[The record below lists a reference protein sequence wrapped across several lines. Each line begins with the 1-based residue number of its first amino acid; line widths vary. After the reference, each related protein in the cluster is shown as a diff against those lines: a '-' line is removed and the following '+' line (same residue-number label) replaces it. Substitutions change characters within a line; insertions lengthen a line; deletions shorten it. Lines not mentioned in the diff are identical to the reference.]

1 MDSPRMN
8 KSGVQLSGYER
19 IKADDIMNE
28 LMTRDLN
35 RIATP
40 VPNGMLMAQ
49 RRVRYLKCFVLVTF
63 VTHENI
69 NLDVYL
75 DREFTKYYPLCV
87 FQTIAEFQA

>member
-35 RIATP
+35 SIATP
-40 VPNGMLMAQ
+40 VPNGMIMAQ
-49 RRVRYLKCFVLVTF
+49 KRFGCPKCFVLVTF
-63 VTHENI
+63 VTPEN
-69 NLDVYL
+69 LHQDVCL